1 MLDYVNPA
9 PYIFKGKYDFE
20 FQKNKQKIV
29 DNLKIAKDITTQY
42 NVPQPLMRDGAETS
56 VVLMGTQYH
65 PPHTW
70 TEFRDFVQGWL
81 PARIGE
87 IWETWRLEPRVKN
100 YISESWVNVHPKGG
114 WTAEHMHNRAI
125 VAVSCYLNVP
135 PKGGNLL
142 IENPMQ
148 IYKCAEP
155 MHGNYDSLG
164 LKWHTVDVETNDVL
178 LFPGWL
184 KHKTETNHSDE
195 DRYIMSINIMYDF
208 DQRVSKMV

>member
-20 FQKNKQKIV
+20 YQKNKQKIV

-81 PARIGE
+81 PSRIGE
-87 IWETWRLEPRVKN
+87 I
-100 YISESWVNVHPKGG
+100 
-114 WTAEHMHNRAI
+114 
-125 VAVSCYLNVP
+125 
-135 PKGGNLL
+135 
-142 IENPMQ
+142 
-148 IYKCAEP
+148 
-155 MHGNYDSLG
+155 
-164 LKWHTVDVETNDVL
+164 
-178 LFPGWL
+178 
-184 KHKTETNHSDE
+184 
-195 DRYIMSINIMYDF
+195 
-208 DQRVSKMV
+208 